1 MADLENFWGFDK
13 QLIVIFIKKIFRIL
27 FDKSIS
33 FTSFYQYYWADFK
46 GLIWFNFIHST
57 KIEPNELVL

>member
-46 GLIWFNFIHST
+46 GLMWFNFIHST
-57 KIEPNELVL
+57 KIEPNELAL

>member
-46 GLIWFNFIHST
+46 GLMWFNFIHST
-57 KIEPNELVL
+57 KN

>member
-46 GLIWFNFIHST
+46 GLMWFNFIHST